1 MMKGLIG
8 VRNGCCLTITRV
20 LPYRGHSRVLSGRQ
34 GMIGQARGLLKRGLQ
49 SMRAVQTIRCRTDA
63 WVFGPAAVAGVIS
76 VLLPGCAG
84 QIPPPTSSIQAGLG
98 CVDDS
103 LECRNK
109 RQAALGVL
117 LADKSRAWVRQP
129 ADAAAY
135 ASGVR
140 LFAYKKRKRELSCA
154 ELSIGHREA
163 KAARPTLRAAA
174 GTLTPGQIAR
184 GAMLGDEVGGEL
196 ARERRKRKCK
206 A

>member
-1 MMKGLIG
+1 
-8 VRNGCCLTITRV
+8 
-20 LPYRGHSRVLSGRQ
+20 
-34 GMIGQARGLLKRGLQ
+34 
-49 SMRAVQTIRCRTDA
+49 MRAGQTIRCRTAA
-63 WVFGPAAVAGVIS
+63 WVSGPAEVAVLIS
-76 VLLPGCAG
+76 VLLSGCVG
-84 QIPPPTSSIQAGLG
+84 HSPPPASSIQAGLG

-103 LECRNK
+103 LTCRNK
-109 RQAALGVL
+109 RQAALGAL

-140 LFAYKKRKRELSCA
+140 LFAYKKRKRELNCE

-174 GTLTPGQIAR
+174 GALTPGQIAR
-184 GAMLGDEVGGEL
+184 GAMLGDEVGREL